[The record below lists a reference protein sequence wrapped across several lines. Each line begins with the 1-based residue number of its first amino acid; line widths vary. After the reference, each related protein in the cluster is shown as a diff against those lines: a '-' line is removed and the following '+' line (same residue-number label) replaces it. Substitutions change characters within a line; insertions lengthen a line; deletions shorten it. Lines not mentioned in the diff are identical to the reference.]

1 MSPQRLPNN
10 PVLVDT
16 SAWICFFA
24 KSGYAG
30 IKARLREL
38 LDNDHV
44 ATAGPIA
51 LELLQGC
58 RSSEER
64 AALEEKLKSL
74 HWLSTQDQHWYTA
87 GRLAFALRRK
97 GVTVS
102 AIDVLIATLAED
114 YGCALL
120 QRDSDFEVIARNT
133 DLRLV
138 EVE

>member
-1 MSPQRLPNN
+1 MRTLRGQTN

-24 KSGYAG
+24 KSGYVAVKAG
-30 IKARLREL
+30 LKNL
-38 LDNDHV
+38 LDSDQV

-58 RSSEER
+58 RSSEEQ

-120 QRDSDFEVIARNT
+120 QRDSDFGLIAQNT

-138 EVE
+138 EVK

>member
-1 MSPQRLPNN
+1 VSPQRVQNN

-24 KSGYAG
+24 KSGYAE

-38 LDNDHV
+38 LDNDQV

-64 AALEEKLKSL
+64 ALLEEKLKAL

-87 GRLAFALRRK
+87 GGLAFALRCK

-120 QRDSDFEVIARNT
+120 QRDSDFGLIAQNT

-138 EVE
+138 EVK